1 VTFAASVAA
10 RRCCGRKGRGRHRT
24 GIAVT
29 FHRVPPLR
37 ARGDGRDVSSQYGG
51 MDETCPVSTGG
62 KGGGGRAARREAW
75 AGVLLVGW

>member
-29 FHRVPPLR
+29 FRQVPPLSAR
-37 ARGDGRDVSSQYGG
+37 RVARG
-51 MDETCPVSTGG
+51 
-62 KGGGGRAARREAW
+62 EAW
-75 AGVLLVGW
+75 AGVLLVGR